1 MAEKKTTVEEI
12 KDYSSMKKAELLALA
27 KDMGAKVNTK
37 TRKADIIAAIEA
49 IENESEVEATKPAEE
64 KAPKAEAVE
73 TAEAEA
79 KAEPAEE
86 AKEEKIQEEPAEETE
101 ASAALDTAKEIL
113 GTDGEAEL
121 DTTEADADTS
131 ETEEEE
137 KELSSTERK
146 RKMKAERREA
156 KAARK
161 EANRVEEKKKRP
173 SNLLLAILI
182 FGVLIGMFAFVGGYN
197 YFNKPASIEAYLD
210 ETGMADMYTNA
221 QYDEHST
228 ITVRADG
235 NTIKMLIKV
244 DENIE
249 DEHLEEYK
257 GEEATEALKSMG
269 AGFLTSLKP
278 EVRGFGGE
286 VRVGVKKGDETIN
299 YVKMSYS
306 EAKKFIKEQEE
317 QAEEDAE
324 AAEDAAEDA
333 EEAADDTAESDD

>member
-1 MAEKKTTVEEI
+1 MADKKTTEEI
-12 KDYSSMKKAELLALA
+12 KDYSSMKKTELLALA

-49 IENESEVEATKPAEE
+49 IEKESEVEA
-64 KAPKAEAVE
+64 
-73 TAEAEA
+73 
-79 KAEPAEE
+79 AEPAEE
-86 AKEEKIQEEPAEETE
+86 KEPEVEATEASKTEEAAESTEEKEPEAEEAEATEAEAETEEAAEPKTDEESEETE
-101 ASAALDTAKEIL
+101 
-113 GTDGEAEL
+113 
-121 DTTEADADTS
+121 
-131 ETEEEE
+131 TEE
-137 KELSSTERK
+137 KPLSSTERK
-146 RKMKAERREA
+146 RKIKAERREA

-197 YFNKPASIEAYLD
+197 YFSKPASIEAYFD

-244 DENIE
+244 DEDIE
-249 DEHLEEYK
+249 DEHLEEYTS
-257 GEEATEALKSMG
+257 EEATDNLKSMG
-269 AGFLTSLKP
+269 AGFLTSVKP
-278 EVRGFGGE
+278 EVRGFGGT
-286 VRVGVKKGDETIN
+286 VKVGVKKGDETIN
-299 YVKMSYS
+299 YVKMSYH
-306 EAKKFIKEQEE
+306 EAKKFIEDREE
-317 QAEEDAE
+317 QAEEDAD

-333 EEAADDTAESDD
+333 EDAEDAAEDAAEEAED